1 MSVASQGFSLP
12 LLGRVTVGGLVAGI
26 IVGVILAPQVRKVP
40 GINKLPTL

>member
-1 MSVASQGFSLP
+1 MSVTSAGFSLP

-26 IVGVILAPQVRKVP
+26 ILGVILAPQVRQLP